1 MLEPEAEALLAP
13 LPESERYVSWHLV
26 LPDGT
31 YLRSAEGSV
40 MLLELIDP
48 LRPVGLLV
56 RRLRLQRLVGWME
69 ALVSEHRGR
78 LGKLVP
84 RTPPVRRF
92 P

>member
-1 MLEPEAEALLAP
+1 MLEPEAEALLEP
-13 LPESERYVSWHLV
+13 LPENERYVSWHLI

-31 YLRSAEGSV
+31 YLRHAEGS
-40 MLLELIDP
+40 MKLLELIDF
-48 LRPVGLLV
+48 LRPVGLLI
-56 RRLRLQRLVGWME
+56 RRLRLQRLVGWIE
-69 ALVSEHRGR
+69 ALVSEHRTR